1 LTVAATIV
9 HITRRR
15 PHDTN
20 EERTAAVDFAYTP
33 EQLELRARARSLA
46 DEIEVH
52 ELACEEQNGLP
63 PEIHREVADAVLRH
77 GLNAINMPAE
87 WGGQGLSVVEQVI
100 VQEQLGRLT
109 NALWDMVWRPANAL
123 RACDDAQR
131 ERYLGPGIRG
141 ERRDCVAVTE
151 RDAGSDPTAI
161 ASTAERTAD
170 GGYTLNGEKWFVTVG
185 DAADYMIVLANV
197 MPERA
202 PTLFLVDKDTPGVRV
217 LRTPRYMHT
226 FVYEHPE
233 FAFEDVELD
242 AGAVLGGVGQGYEL
256 TRDWFVEERLM
267 IAARAIGA
275 AERALRAAVDWA
287 TGREQGGGRLIG
299 HQLIQGMVADSVVDI
314 ATNRALVHQVAWE
327 ADRGLE
333 RKMLHAKAAVVKLAA
348 SEAGGRV
355 VDRALQ
361 MFGGRGYMR
370 ENPCERLYR
379 DLRVDRIW
387 EGTSE
392 IQRLIVGN
400 EVAKRGLDSVLSFGT
415 GAAVAGAAA

>member
-1 LTVAATIV
+1 M
-9 HITRRR
+9 
-15 PHDTN
+15 
-20 EERTAAVDFAYTP
+20 DFAYTP
-33 EQLELRARARSLA
+33 EQLELRARARALA
-46 DEIEVH
+46 DEIAVH
-52 ELACEEQNGLP
+52 ELACEEHNGLLP
-63 PEIHREVADAVLRH
+63 DVHAEVAGRIRH
-77 GLNAINMPAE
+77 HRLNAINMPAE
-87 WGGQGLSVVEQVI
+87 WGGQGLTVTEQVI

-123 RACDDAQR
+123 RACDEAQR
-131 ERYLGPGIRG
+131 ERYLIPGIRG

-151 RDAGSDPTAI
+151 RGAGSDPTAI
-161 ASTAERTAD
+161 EATAQPTSD
-170 GGYTLNGEKWFVTVG
+170 GGYRLDGEKWFVTVG

-202 PTLFLVDKDTPGVRV
+202 PTLFLVDKDAPGVRV

-233 FAFEDVELD
+233 FAFEGVGL
-242 AGAVLGGVGQGYEL
+242 GADSVLGEVGQGYEL

-275 AERALRAAVDWA
+275 AERALRAAVEW
-287 TGREQGGGRLIG
+287 TTERVQGGGPLIG
-299 HQLIQGMVADSVVDI
+299 HQLIQAMVADSVVDI
-314 ATNRALVHQVAWE
+314 ATNRALLHQVAWE
-327 ADRGLE
+327 ADQGLS
-333 RKMLHAKAAVVKLAA
+333 RKALHAKAAVVKLAA
-348 SEAGGRV
+348 SEAAGRV

-400 EVAKRGLDSVLSFGT
+400 EVAKRGLDGVLAFGE

>member
-1 LTVAATIV
+1 
-9 HITRRR
+9 
-15 PHDTN
+15 
-20 EERTAAVDFAYTP
+20 VDFSYTP
-33 EQLELRARARSLA
+33 EQLELRTRARALA
-46 DEIEVH
+46 DEIMVH
-52 ELACEEQNGLP
+52 EQACEEHNGLP
-63 PEIHREVADAVLRH
+63 PEVHREVADRVRHH

-87 WGGQGLSVVEQVI
+87 WGGQGLSVLDQVI

-131 ERYLGPGIRG
+131 ERYLIPGIRG

-151 RDAGSDPTAI
+151 RDAGSDPTGI
-161 ASTAERTAD
+161 ASTAERMSD
-170 GGYTLNGEKWFVTVG
+170 GGFRLNGEKWFVTVG

-197 MPERA
+197 LPERA

-233 FAFEDVELD
+233 FAFEDVALPPD
-242 AGAVLGGVGQGYEL
+242 AVLGEVGQGYEL

-275 AERALRAAVDWA
+275 AERALRAATDWA
-287 TGREQGGGRLIG
+287 GERRQFGQRLLDF
-299 HQLIQGMVADSVVDI
+299 QLVQAMVADSVVDI
-314 ATNRALVHQVAWE
+314 STNRALVHQVAWE
-327 ADRGLE
+327 ADRGLD

-348 SEAGGRV
+348 SEAAGRV

-392 IQRLIVGN
+392 IQRLIVAN
-400 EVAKRGLDSVLSFGT
+400 EVNKRGLDGVLSFGD
-415 GAAVAGAAA
+415 AAALAGTAAAA

>member
-1 LTVAATIV
+1 MDFTY
-9 HITRRR
+9 
-15 PHDTN
+15 
-20 EERTAAVDFAYTP
+20 TA
-33 EQLELRARARSLA
+33 EQLELRARARALA

-52 ELACEEQNGLP
+52 EVACEEHNGLP
-63 PEIHREVADAVLRH
+63 PEVHRAVAERVRH
-77 GLNAINMPAE
+77 HRLNAINMPAE
-87 WGGQGLSVVEQVI
+87 WGGQGLGVVDQVI

-109 NALWDMVWRPANAL
+109 NALWDLVWRPANAL
-123 RACDDAQR
+123 RACDAAQR
-131 ERYLGPGIRG
+131 ERYVIPGIRG

-161 ASTAERTAD
+161 ASTAERMP
-170 GGYTLNGEKWFVTVG
+170 GGGFRLNGEKWFVTVG
-185 DAADYMIVLANV
+185 DVADYMIVLANV

-202 PTLFLVDKDTPGVRV
+202 PTLFLVDKDTPGVRL

-233 FAFEDVELD
+233 FGFDDVALGD
-242 AGAVLGGVGQGYEL
+242 DAVLGEVGQGYEL

-275 AERALRAAVDWA
+275 AERALRAAVAWA
-287 TGREQGGGRLIG
+287 GERVQGGGRLLD

-314 ATNRALVHQVAWE
+314 TTNRAIVHQVAWE
-327 ADRGLE
+327 ADQGME

-400 EVAKRGLDSVLSFGT
+400 EVRKRGLDGVLGFGA
-415 GAAVAGAAA
+415 GDGKGDGAAATGAPAAAAPAGAGATA

>member
-1 LTVAATIV
+1 
-9 HITRRR
+9 
-15 PHDTN
+15 
-20 EERTAAVDFAYTP
+20 VDFAYTA
-33 EQLELRARARSLA
+33 EQLELRARARALA
-46 DEIEVH
+46 DEIMVH
-52 ELACEEQNGLP
+52 EQACDEGNGLP
-63 PEIHREVADAVLRH
+63 PEVHAEVAERVRHH

-87 WGGQGLSVVEQVI
+87 WGGRGLGVVEQVV

-131 ERYLGPGIRG
+131 ERYLLPGIRG

-161 ASTAERTAD
+161 ASTAERTA
-170 GGYTLNGEKWFVTVG
+170 GGFRLNGEKWFVTVG
-185 DAADYMIVLANV
+185 DAADYLIVLANV

-233 FAFEDVELD
+233 FGFEDVEV
-242 AGAVLGGVGQGYEL
+242 GGGQVLGEVGQGYEL

-275 AERALRAAVDWA
+275 ADRALRAATEWA
-287 TGREQGGGRLIG
+287 GERRQFGRRLLDF
-299 HQLIQGMVADSVVDI
+299 QLIQAMVADSVVDI

-327 ADRGLE
+327 ADQGLE
-333 RKMLHAKAAVVKLAA
+333 RKTLHAKAAVVKLAA
-348 SEAGGRV
+348 SEAAGRV

-361 MFGGRGYMR
+361 IFGGRGYMR

-392 IQRLIVGN
+392 IQRVIIAAQLL
-400 EVAKRGLDSVLSFGT
+400 KRGARHLT
-415 GAAVAGAAA
+415 E

>member
-1 LTVAATIV
+1 
-9 HITRRR
+9 
-15 PHDTN
+15 
-20 EERTAAVDFAYTP
+20 VDFAYTNH
-33 EQLELRARARSLA
+33 QLELRARARALA
-46 DEIEVH
+46 DEIMVH
-52 ELACEEQNGLP
+52 EQACEERNGLP
-63 PEIHREVADAVLRH
+63 PEVHAEVAERVRH
-77 GLNAINMPAE
+77 HALNAINMPAE
-87 WGGQGLSVVEQVI
+87 WGGQGLSVLEQVV
-100 VQEQLGRLT
+100 VQEQLGQLT

-123 RACDDAQR
+123 RACDEGQR
-131 ERYLGPGIRG
+131 ERYLLPGIRG

-161 ASTAERTAD
+161 ASTAERTA
-170 GGYTLNGEKWFVTVG
+170 GGGFRLNGEKWFVTVG
-185 DAADYMIVLANV
+185 DVADYLILLANV

-233 FAFEDVELD
+233 FGFDDVEVGAD
-242 AGAVLGGVGQGYEL
+242 AVLGEVGQGYEL

-275 AERALRAAVDWA
+275 AERALRAAVEWA
-287 TGREQGGGRLIG
+287 TGRVQGGGPLIG

-348 SEAGGRV
+348 SEAAGRV

-400 EVAKRGLDSVLSFGT
+400 EVAKRGLDGVLSFGA

>member
-1 LTVAATIV
+1 M
-9 HITRRR
+9 
-15 PHDTN
+15 
-20 EERTAAVDFAYTP
+20 EFAYTP
-33 EQLELRARARSLA
+33 EQLDLRARARALA
-46 DEIEVH
+46 DEIAVH
-52 ELACEEQNGLP
+52 ELACEEQNGLEP
-63 PEIHREVADAVLRH
+63 AVHREVAERVRH
-77 GLNAINMPAE
+77 HRLNAINMPAE
-87 WGGQGLSVVEQVI
+87 WGGQGLGVLDQVI
-100 VQEQLGRLT
+100 VQEQLGALT

-131 ERYLGPGIRG
+131 ERYLIPGIRG

-161 ASTAERTAD
+161 AATAERTGD
-170 GGYTLNGEKWFVTVG
+170 GGYRLNGEKWFVTVG

-202 PTLFLVDKDTPGVRV
+202 PTLFLVDKDTPGVRI

-233 FAFEDVELD
+233 FAFDDVELQAD
-242 AGAVLGGVGQGYEL
+242 AVLGEVGQGYEL

-275 AERALRAAVDWA
+275 AERALRAAVEWA
-287 TGREQGGGRLIG
+287 DGRDQGGRLLD
-299 HQLIQGMVADSVVDI
+299 HQLIQAMVADSVVDI
-314 ATNRALVHQVAWE
+314 STNRSLVHQVAWE
-327 ADRGLE
+327 ADQGLE

-348 SEAGGRV
+348 SEAAGRV

-400 EVAKRGLDSVLSFGT
+400 EVSKRGLDGVLSFGT
-415 GAAVAGAAA
+415 ATATAGAPARAAA